1 MNEFPSQGL
10 LNLTRTILEQIFS
23 EDKAAKLTDE
33 HMEVLSGIVLHH
45 LAYLP
50 DEECAVLTQLYG
62 VSGIEPKPLG
72 VIRAEHGW
80 TKTQAQKYVDK
91 AFQDLIDVAKSDLYI
106 TMYDIEHSDKEQ
118 S

>member
-45 LAYLP
+45 FTKLESRQRIVLMERFGMGTDTIKTFKAIGDELAVSR
-50 DEECAVLTQLYG
+50 ECAYQIAQ
-62 VSGIEPKPLG
+62 SGLFHL
-72 VIRAEHGW
+72 RCAA
-80 TKTQAQKYVDK
+80 TR
-91 AFQDLIDVAKSDLYI
+91 DLIKA
-106 TMYDIEHSDKEQ
+106 MYDIEYSDKE
-118 S
+118 